1 MSRRVKAPVV
11 TGPVVTGPVVMGLHH
26 EPATVHA
33 MDSDAMDS
41 DAMVRVMVRVAPGPR
56 PKVSVAMA
64 HRSPVATARGK
75 DLAPRGIAR
84 DHPVATARRRRFVG
98 TVRPAAMV
106 RRALDGK
113 ALRPEETGQAE
124 GAPRRTAHV
133 VTRCTSKRSVRGGR
147 R

>member
-1 MSRRVKAPVV
+1 MSRRVKA
-11 TGPVVTGPVVMGLHH
+11 PVVTGPVVMGLHH
-26 EPATVHA
+26 EPATVH
-33 MDSDAMDS
+33 AMDS